1 MTSNHEIQSNDP
13 RNDDKSSRTRHPNHA
28 NPSRPSKSTI
38 PTPGRDDIQP
48 ERTTNDQDDAIQK
61 KNIKVGSHVE
71 PMIGEL
77 FECHRWLLTKFETR
91 CVIEQVWSTITN
103 DDLESRQRLCSS
115 RCVRLILLCVNAI
128 LIVVISYIIANV
140 IPTMLQ
146 TIIRVFMFIKTVI
159 AITINVLI

>member
-48 ERTTNDQDDAIQK
+48 ERTTNEQDDAIQK

-71 PMIGEL
+71 PMIGDNTGILMSIGFKLIDSLCNPFTWGAL
-77 FECHRWLLTKFETR
+77 FWGHR
-91 CVIEQVWSTITN
+91 Q
-103 DDLESRQRLCSS
+103 
-115 RCVRLILLCVNAI
+115 
-128 LIVVISYIIANV
+128 
-140 IPTMLQ
+140 
-146 TIIRVFMFIKTVI
+146 
-159 AITINVLI
+159 